1 MLPPAPTGHKS
12 AATHSRGRLA
22 ALLLPPLLAMGVI
35 FFLSAQPSDE
45 IERAWWDV
53 ALRKLAHFTE
63 YAVLTG
69 LWWRTLRGLGAR
81 FPLAAAIAI
90 SLGYAVTDEFH
101 QTFVDGRNGTPVDV
115 LIDAAGIATAA
126 ALIARLRAA
135 PDARALAAERGVG
148 ERLDRAR
155 QPG

>member
-1 MLPPAPTGHKS
+1 MTS
-12 AATHSRGRLA
+12 RATISPGRLA

-45 IERAWWDV
+45 IDRAWWDV
-53 ALRKLAHFTE
+53 VLRKLAHFTE
-63 YAVLTG
+63 YAVLTA
-69 LWWRTLRGLGAR
+69 LWWRALRGFGAQR
-81 FPLAAAIAI
+81 PLATAMAI

-126 ALIARLRAA
+126 AVVSRLRAA
-135 PDARALAAERGVG
+135 PDARSLAAERGVG